1 MGIRDA
7 LLKTVNEMNGGWS
20 VAAAYLGMSEA
31 VLRSRIYESKG
42 WQLATRDAI
51 SLQQFADVS
60 YFAEAV
66 ASECGETFI
75 RLPAVDAIESES
87 IHLTFNQYFAD
98 LGLLWTEFSGAV
110 ANDGK
115 IDDNERE
122 KLQAMGEALHRK
134 TEMLL
139 ALMFSVYCPRTNAVK
154 MPAMREVANG

>member
-7 LLKTVNEMNGGWS
+7 LLKTVSEVNGGWP
-20 VAAAYLGMSEA
+20 VAAAFLGMSEA
-31 VLRSRIYESKG
+31 VLRSRIYENKG

-51 SLQQFADVS
+51 SLQQFAEVP

-66 ASECGETFI
+66 ASECGGTFI
-75 RLPAVDAIESES
+75 RLPDVDTIENES
-87 IHLTFNQYFAD
+87 IQVTFNQYFAD
-98 LGLLWTEFSGAV
+98 LGSLWNEFSGAV
-110 ANDGK
+110 ANDGQ
-115 IDDNERE
+115 IDENERA

-154 MPAMREVANG
+154 LPQMREVANG